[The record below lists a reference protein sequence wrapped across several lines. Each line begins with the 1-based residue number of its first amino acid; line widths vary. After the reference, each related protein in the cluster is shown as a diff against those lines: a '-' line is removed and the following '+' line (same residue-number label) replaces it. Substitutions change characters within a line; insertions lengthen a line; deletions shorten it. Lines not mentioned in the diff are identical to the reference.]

1 MRISIKEKKDNTDK
15 IIRDLRRFTS
25 EKVVVGIINPEI
37 AEYGAYNEFGTK
49 DIPERSFLRSTYDEK
64 IAKWQRQIQATIRKI
79 LRMESD
85 GSNALT
91 QLGEV
96 AVKDVQRKISSNIA
110 PPNAPSTIAKKGAG
124 KTTLYDT
131 GKLTRAITYEGRP
144 R

>member
-1 MRISIKEKKDNTDK
+1 MRISIKEKKNNTNK
-15 IIRDLRRFTS
+15 IIRDLNRFAS
-25 EKVVVGIINPEI
+25 EKVVVGIINAEI

-49 DIPERSFLRSTYDEK
+49 NIPQRSFLRSTYDEK
-64 IAKWQRQIQATIRKI
+64 IAKWQRQIEATIRKI

-96 AVKDVQRKISSNIA
+96 AVRDVRRKISSNIA

-131 GKLTRAITYEGRP
+131 GTLTRAITHEVRP